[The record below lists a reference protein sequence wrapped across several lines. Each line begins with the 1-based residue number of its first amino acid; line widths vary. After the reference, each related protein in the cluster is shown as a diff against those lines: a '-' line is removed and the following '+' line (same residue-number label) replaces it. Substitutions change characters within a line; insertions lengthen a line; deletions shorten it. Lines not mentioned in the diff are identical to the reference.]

1 MGKKGAKV
9 VTKLTFEDKIEGEIL
24 FCIERVRKLRKTF
37 WEHEPTRDIS
47 DRIKWLKGKIYGLE
61 SALKIYNIPDE
72 EEIALTKHL
81 RGELDDK

>member
-24 FCIERVRKLRKTF
+24 FCIERVRKLRKTLV
-37 WEHEPTRDIS
+37 EEEPTKEIF
-47 DRIKWLKGKIYGLE
+47 DRYQWLRGKIYGLE

-81 RGELDDK
+81 RGDL